1 MTGDNCNSALIPLV
15 SCGGQCLRILS
26 AADLTGFDKRT
37 VFGAGG
43 GRGDRAVI
51 PTVSGGTQNGFAL
64 GAADTAGFQQRTV
77 SGTGGRKGDFWGA
90 PLVPKAGG
98 GIGAGIS
105 APAALIGN
113 AACFRTGRL
122 LYNGALIPVVIQL
135 GDGFILGGSAERT
148 GTLKKTGAGT
158 GCLPENDAVIPKM
171 LAKPGCPLLRC

>member
-1 MTGDNCNSALIPLV
+1 M
-15 SCGGQCLRILS
+15 Q
-26 AADLTGFDKRT
+26 
-37 VFGAGG
+37 GG
-43 GRGDRAVI
+43 GRGDRAVH
-51 PTVSGGTQNGFAL
+51 PNGVRWHARTVCAGR
-64 GAADTAGFQQRTV
+64 ADTAGFQQRTV

-148 GTLKKTGAGT
+148 GS
-158 GCLPENDAVIPKM
+158 
-171 LAKPGCPLLRC
+171 